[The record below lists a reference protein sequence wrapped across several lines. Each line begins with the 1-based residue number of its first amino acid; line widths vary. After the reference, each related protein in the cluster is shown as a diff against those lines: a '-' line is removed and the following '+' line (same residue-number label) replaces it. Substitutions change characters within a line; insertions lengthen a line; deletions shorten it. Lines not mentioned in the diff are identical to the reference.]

1 MVTTDNCL
9 IDLGMVQS
17 YPGLTGVWERDA
29 IEKNSL
35 KLEDVCHSFQA
46 LRLCLTWSQVSRSI
60 TSPGLRSSWVKSV
73 ISVTVNRP
81 VLLEHSKRRGWTSRI
96 SCSLQYSPCRGAELL
111 GNHLQ
116 PASLG
121 GGGSQQRGCCGPVPF
136 VTGVGSF
143 PSQQVPEL
151 SRLLALRHC
160 ILRALTEKSGQLLG
174 HGPLIPTR
182 PLRTGWGE
190 HRCWS
195 HTGALMWE

>member
-1 MVTTDNCL
+1 
-9 IDLGMVQS
+9 MVQG

-29 IEKNSL
+29 IEKHSL

-81 VLLEHSKRRGWTSRI
+81 VLLEHSKRRDWTSRI

-116 PASLG
+116 FTSLG
-121 GGGSQQRGCCGPVPF
+121 GRGSQTEGMLWSCTFCHWRREFSLPAGPRTQPA
-136 VTGVGSF
+136 
-143 PSQQVPEL
+143 P
-151 SRLLALRHC
+151 
-160 ILRALTEKSGQLLG
+160 
-174 HGPLIPTR
+174 GPR
-182 PLRTGWGE
+182 PLYSPRP
-190 HRCWS
+190 HREVRPAPWPWPA
-195 HTGALMWE
+195 HPH